1 MLFQEGKPPVGNL
14 HISMLQVVGPRGGPL
29 IMPQPLPPASQK
41 VAEGEQAVQL
51 QVKRQSAEGATLA
64 TG

>member
-1 MLFQEGKPPVGNL
+1 
-14 HISMLQVVGPRGGPL
+14 MLQVVGPRGGPL